1 MVQFAA
7 NLSLMFNEVGFL
19 DRFAAAAG
27 AGFKGIEYLFPYAF
41 DKAELRERLDRH
53 GLTQVLFNL
62 SGGDW
67 DGGERGLT
75 SLPDRVGEFQDSVG
89 QAIDYAKAL
98 GCPMLHAL
106 PGLVAEGADRDAVDR
121 VYLENLRFA
130 ARALKQEG
138 LKLLIEPINTQDMP
152 GIYLNRTAQ
161 ALRIMDEVGADN
173 LFLQYDVYHMQI
185 MEGDLAQTIERH
197 LPRIAH
203 IQIAEVPGRH
213 EPGLGEIDYGF
224 LFGHLDRI
232 GYGGWIGC
240 EYKPAGQTTDGLGW
254 FKPYARAR
262 A

>member
-19 DRFAAAAG
+19 DRFAAAAA

-41 DKAELRERLDRH
+41 DKAELRERLDEH

-98 GCPMLHAL
+98 DCPMLHAL
-106 PGLVAEGADRDAVDR
+106 PGLVAEAADRDEVDR

-130 ARALKQEG
+130 AKALKQEG

-152 GIYLNRTAQ
+152 SVYLNHTAQ

-173 LFLQYDVYHMQI
+173 LYLQYDVYHMQI

-213 EPGLGEIDYGF
+213 EPGTGEIDYDF
-224 LFGHLDRI
+224 LFSHLDRI
-232 GYGGWIGC
+232 VYRGWLGC
-240 EYKPAGQTTDGLGW
+240 EYKPAGRTTDGLGW
-254 FKPYARAR
+254 FKPYAR
-262 A
+262 

>member
-98 GCPMLHAL
+98 DCPMLHAL
-106 PGLVAEGADRDAVDR
+106 PGLVAEDADREEVDR
-121 VYLENLRFA
+121 VYLDNLRFA
-130 ARALKQEG
+130 AKALKQEG

-161 ALRIMDEVGADN
+161 ALRIMDAVGADN
-173 LFLQYDVYHMQI
+173 LYLQYDVYHMQI

-213 EPGLGEIDYGF
+213 EPGTGEIDYGF

-232 GYGGWIGC
+232 GDRGWLGWGY
-240 EYKPAGQTTDGLGW
+240 EPAGRTTDGLGL
-254 FKPYARAR
+254 FKPYAG
-262 A
+262 